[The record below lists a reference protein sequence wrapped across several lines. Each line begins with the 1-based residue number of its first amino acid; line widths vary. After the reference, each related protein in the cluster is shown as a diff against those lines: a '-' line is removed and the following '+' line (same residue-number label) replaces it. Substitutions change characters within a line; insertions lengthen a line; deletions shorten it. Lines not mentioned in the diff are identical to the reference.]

1 MKAENKVP
9 QYRIAVAGNVN
20 SGEFY
25 NSKLKQFIPYSLLFF
40 LLKIFNYLIIHYNH
54 THTHTYPG
62 KSTLV
67 GVITKGKLDNSL
79 GSIRNLVFQHN
90 HEFESGRTSSI
101 TTHSIYFDHEGNVL
115 NTSDYTNIASVNL
128 SEKRWY
134 FYCYSYLLLLLLIL
148 LKY

>member
-20 SGEFY
+20 SGKFY
-25 NSKLKQFIPYSLLFF
+25 NSKLKQFIPYSLLF
-40 LLKIFNYLIIHYNH
+40 IIHYI
-54 THTHTYPG
+54 HTHTYPG

-134 FYCYSYLLLLLLIL
+134 FYCYSYYLLLLLLLLIL